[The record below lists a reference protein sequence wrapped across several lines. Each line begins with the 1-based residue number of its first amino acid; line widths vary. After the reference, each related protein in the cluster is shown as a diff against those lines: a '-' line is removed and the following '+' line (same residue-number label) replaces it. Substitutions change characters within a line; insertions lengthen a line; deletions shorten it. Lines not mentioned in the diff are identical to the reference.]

1 MRRFLLSCL
10 LLPLLASAASAAVE
24 ELDVSGSSSLAYVA
38 YEATA
43 PADADG
49 PELGTLTVRFRGDAT
64 PIRYFEVPR
73 RTWEEFRASDSFGAF
88 YAKNIRLQFERQY
101 GKSRSEVFDSPL
113 PLSTLVN
120 VRCGF
125 NEECEPLVLEGIA
138 KARESI
144 YVAAYAFTR
153 AAIARALIDAHRRGV
168 RVAIKMDERQS
179 HTPQAKRVLAWIR
192 EEGIPLQF
200 IYVTGEYS
208 AMHNKFLVIDGRWVL
223 AGSFNFTTTAQ
234 VSNWENILFLD
245 SDEVAAQYRA
255 AWEGIVSDDF
265 PPERTGKKKRAEK
278 EEAK

>member
-1 MRRFLLSCL
+1 MRRFLLPFL
-10 LLPLLASAASAAVE
+10 LLAAPVLSASAAVE
-24 ELDVSGSSSLAYVA
+24 ELDVSESSSLAYA
-38 YEATA
+38 SYE
-43 PADADG
+43 PAAGTDW
-49 PELGTLTVRFRGDAT
+49 GTLTVRFRGDAT

-73 RTWEEFRASDSFGAF
+73 GTWEEFRASDSFGAF

-168 RVAIKMDERQS
+168 FVAIKMDERQS

-192 EEGIPLQF
+192 EEGIPIQF

-208 AMHNKFLVIDGRWVL
+208 AMHNKFLVIDARWVL

-245 SDEVAAQYRA
+245 SDEVASQYRA

-265 PPERTGKKKRAEK
+265 PPEKTGKKKHAHK
-278 EEAK
+278 EAAK

>member
-1 MRRFLLSCL
+1 MRRFLSSL
-10 LLPLLASAASAAVE
+10 LLVALALSAAAAPE
-24 ELDVSGSSSLAYVA
+24 ELDVSGSSSLAYVSF
-38 YEATA
+38 EETA
-43 PADADG
+43 ADDDGNPA
-49 PELGTLTVRFRGDAT
+49 LGTLCVRFRGDDT

-73 RTWEEFRASDSFGAF
+73 EVWDEFRASESFGAF
-88 YAKNIRLQFERQY
+88 YAKNIRLRYERQY

-153 AAIARALIDAHRRGV
+153 AAIARALVDAHRRGV
-168 RVAIKMDERQS
+168 HVAIKMDLRQS
-179 HTPQAKRVLAWIR
+179 RSPQAKRVLAWIK
-192 EEGIPLQF
+192 EAGIPIQF

-208 AMHNKFLVIDGRWVL
+208 AMHNKFMVVDARWVL

-245 SDEVAAQYRA
+245 SDEIASQYRA
-255 AWEGIVSDDF
+255 AWEGIVSDEF
-265 PPERTGKKKRAEK
+265 PRGKDAETAGDA
-278 EEAK
+278 E

>member
-1 MRRFLLSCL
+1 MRRLLSTCL
-10 LLPLLASAASAAVE
+10 LLAFVALSASAAVE
-24 ELDVSGSSSLAYVA
+24 ELDVSGSSSLAYA
-38 YEATA
+38 SYE
-43 PADADG
+43 PD
-49 PELGTLTVRFRGDAT
+49 EGTDWGTITVRFRGDGT

-73 RTWEEFRASDSFGAF
+73 ETWEEFRSSDSFGAF
-88 YAKNIRLQFERQY
+88 YAKRIRLQYERQY
-101 GKSRSEVFDSPL
+101 GKSRSETFDSPL

-168 RVAIKMDERQS
+168 SVAIKMDERQS

-208 AMHNKFLVIDGRWVL
+208 AMHNKFMVIDARWVL

-234 VSNWENILFLD
+234 VSNWENLLFLD
-245 SDEVAAQYRA
+245 SDEIASQYRA

-265 PPERTGKKKRAEK
+265 PPEKKIPQKRGGKKEK
-278 EEAK
+278 EDAR

>member
-1 MRRFLLSCL
+1 MRRLLFPCL
-10 LLPLLASAASAAVE
+10 LLAFVAVSAAAAVE
-24 ELDVSGSSSLAYVA
+24 ELDVSGSSSLAYAA
-38 YEATA
+38 YEPDEGT
-43 PADADG
+43 DW
-49 PELGTLTVRFRGDAT
+49 GTLTVRFRGDGT

-73 RTWEEFRASDSFGAF
+73 ATWEEFRSSESFGAF
-88 YAKNIRLQFERQY
+88 YAKRIRLQYERQY
-101 GKSRSEVFDSPL
+101 GKSRSETFDSPL

-168 RVAIKMDERQS
+168 SVAIKMDERQS
-179 HTPQAKRVLAWIR
+179 HTPQAKRVLAWLR
-192 EEGIPLQF
+192 EEGIPLRL

-208 AMHNKFLVIDGRWVL
+208 AMHNKFLVIDARWVL

-234 VSNWENILFLD
+234 VSNWENILFID

-255 AWEGIVSDDF
+255 AWEGILSDDF
-265 PPERTGKKKRAEK
+265 PPEQKRPRKRGGGKAEGGVK
-278 EEAK
+278 